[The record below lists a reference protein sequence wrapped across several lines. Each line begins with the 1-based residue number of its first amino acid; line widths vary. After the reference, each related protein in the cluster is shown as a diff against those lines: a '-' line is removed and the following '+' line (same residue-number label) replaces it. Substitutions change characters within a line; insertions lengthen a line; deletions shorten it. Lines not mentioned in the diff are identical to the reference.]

1 MYATYM
7 ILKVSS
13 NINEVTRA
21 ILNFYS
27 KTSQQQ
33 KNTKRK
39 QANKNKKKLLKTSK
53 GKIVTYSLI
62 CVLCFC
68 PICRLV
74 LLVLFVFLVFLVC

>member
-39 QANKNKKKLLKTSK
+39 QANKNKKKTPKN
-53 GKIVTYSLI
+53 I
-62 CVLCFC
+62 
-68 PICRLV
+68 
-74 LLVLFVFLVFLVC
+74 